1 MDNIKKDVYQ
11 NLFNRTLKY
20 DITVV
25 IILCL
30 VGLCIKFFIA
40 IEPSEDGLTG
50 SATSTIWGFGLV
62 ATSVLVVIF
71 ITFALINKISNIE
84 NCKFQDFV
92 INFFKYSASPLIL
105 FLCLIWII
113 GLNLKFSNIINKDI
127 LPIDFHITDYISSGI
142 IVAQVIIIFK
152 YVFSMIENSK
162 MNTLNKPCGIK
173 LPGIT
178 GISMISLFLG
188 IIELIILTIMT
199 IILTYYITDG

>member
-1 MDNIKKDVYQ
+1 MDIKKDVYQ

-30 VGLCIKFFIA
+30 VGLCIRFFIA
-40 IEPSEDGLTG
+40 IEPSDDGLSG
-50 SATSTIWGFGLV
+50 PVSSTIWGFGLV

-92 INFFKYSASPLIL
+92 IKFFQYSASPLIL

-113 GLNLKFSNIINKDI
+113 GLNLKFSHIINKGI
-127 LPIDFHITDYISSGI
+127 LPIDYHITDYISSGI

-152 YVFSMIENSK
+152 YVFSMISNSK
-162 MNTLNKPCGIK
+162 MNTFDRPCGIK

-178 GISMISLFLG
+178 GTSMISLFLG
-188 IIELIILTIMT
+188 IVEVIILTIMT